1 MKKGSNY
8 RHLAIINNV
17 NYQQTRTW
25 NEKTRKHDRPFL
37 FFIHAFAFAY

>member
-25 NEKTRKHDRPFL
+25 NEEDTQT
-37 FFIHAFAFAY
+37 